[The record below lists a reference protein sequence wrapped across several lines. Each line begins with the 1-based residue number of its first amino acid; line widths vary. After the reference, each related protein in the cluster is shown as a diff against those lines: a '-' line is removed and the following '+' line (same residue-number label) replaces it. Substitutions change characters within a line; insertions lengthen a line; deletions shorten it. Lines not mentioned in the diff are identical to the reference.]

1 MVQWLRLHAPNAG
14 GLSSNLGQGARSSM
28 PQLKIPRAATKTWCS
43 CINICMRAQ
52 LCLTL
57 CDPMNCNLP
66 CSSVRGILQP
76 RILEW
81 VAMPSSRGSPDPGI
95 EPASLMSPALAG
107 RFFTT
112 LPPGKPRV
120 YICIHLN
127 VTESLCYS
135 PETQRSTILQ

>member
-28 PQLKIPRAATKTWCS
+28 LQLKIPRAATKTWCS

-81 VAMPSSRGSPDPGI
+81 VAMPSSRGSSRLRNQAHI
-95 EPASLMSPALAG
+95 SCLAG

-112 LPPGKPRV
+112 GPPGKPKRKTDTALASEEGID
-120 YICIHLN
+120 YWA
-127 VTESLCYS
+127 
-135 PETQRSTILQ
+135 

>member
-1 MVQWLRLHAPNAG
+1 MGLADINYVYKINNKVLLYSIGKYIQYLIINNNGKESEKEHMYVCNVLCVLSHVGLFVTPWTILFRLLH
-14 GLSSNLGQGARSSM
+14 
-28 PQLKIPRAATKTWCS
+28 
-43 CINICMRAQ
+43 
-52 LCLTL
+52 
-57 CDPMNCNLP
+57 
-66 CSSVRGILQP
+66 GILQP